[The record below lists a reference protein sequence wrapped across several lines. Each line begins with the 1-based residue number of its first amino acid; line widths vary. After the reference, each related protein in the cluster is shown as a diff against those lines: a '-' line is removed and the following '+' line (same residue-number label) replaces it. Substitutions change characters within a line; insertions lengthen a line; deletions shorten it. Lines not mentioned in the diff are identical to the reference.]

1 MRKTIIILLS
11 CVAVLLAG
19 YAGYRSYRV
28 WKSSHM
34 MSLAHQFLA
43 QADGRNALLC
53 VQQVLRSDPH
63 NLDATRM
70 MAQLTAGARLPSAVL
85 WWSRVVELN
94 PRSLDDRL
102 AMAQTALIMGDYAT
116 ATNTLGGVDPAG
128 RKTMAYHNVAGAV
141 AATTGQSALAEAHFL
156 EALRL
161 DPENSEVQLNLA
173 VVRLHTTNET
183 SVTEARAA
191 LKYLSASATNSFLR
205 CQALRDL
212 ALDALQHRQR
222 DEALALSKQLLQET
236 NSLFADR
243 LLRLEV
249 LQQIQPAGF
258 KPALVSFEKEA
269 ANDSAKISQ
278 LATWQMANLSPTDAL
293 TWLRTLPAT
302 EQTNQVVEVIGAECY
317 TMLKDWHGLQSATE
331 LQNWGELDFVRH
343 AFLSRSLR
351 GLDLMDSSKAEWE
364 LALQGANGQKQGLA
378 MLLRLAAQ
386 WNWQSE
392 AEEILWAIVNRY
404 PGEESAVRGLTEALY
419 AGGRTRSLMQLFT
432 QESKRDPNSLSAK
445 NNLAMTALLLNAMEI
460 KPYDLAREVYQSSPT
475 NASFVSTYAFS
486 LYLQGKNADALKLF
500 QSLPAHD
507 LQNPSISGY
516 YGLVLKAT
524 GDSTSA
530 KAFLNWANRGL
541 LLPEEKKLFADAKA
555 GL

>member
-19 YAGYRSYRV
+19 YAGFRSYRV

-43 QADGRNALLC
+43 KADGRNALLC

-70 MAQLTAGARLPSAVL
+70 MAQFSAGTRSPSAVL

-102 AMAQTALIMGDYAT
+102 AMVQTALILGDYAT
-116 ATNTLGGVDPAG
+116 ATNTLAGVDPAG
-128 RKTMAYHNVAGAV
+128 RKTMAYHNVAGDV
-141 AATTGQSALAEAHFL
+141 ALATGQPALAEEQFL

-161 DPENSEVQLNLA
+161 DPENQGVQLNLA

-183 SVTEARAA
+183 SVTEARTA
-191 LKYLSASATNSFLR
+191 LKYLGTSATNSFLR
-205 CQALRDL
+205 CQALRYL
-212 ALDALQHRQR
+212 ALDALEHRQR
-222 DEALALSKQLLQET
+222 DEALALSKKLLQET
-236 NSLFADR
+236 NSVFADR
-243 LLRLEV
+243 LLRLDV

-258 KPALVSFEKEA
+258 RPALTSFEQEA
-269 ANDSAKISQ
+269 ANDPAKISQ
-278 LATWQMANLSPTDAL
+278 LATWQIANLSPKDAL
-293 TWLRTLPAT
+293 TWLHTLPAT
-302 EQTNQVVEVIGAECY
+302 VQTNQAVEVIGAYCY
-317 TMLKDWHGLQSATE
+317 TMLQDWHGLQSATE
-331 LQNWGELDFVRH
+331 HQNWEELDFVRH
-343 AFLSRSLR
+343 AYLSRSLR

-364 LALQGANGQKQGLA
+364 LALQGANGRKQSLA
-378 MLLRLAAQ
+378 MLLQLAAQ
-386 WNWQSE
+386 WKWQSE
-392 AEEILWAIVNRY
+392 AEEILWDVVNRY
-404 PGEESAVRGLTEALY
+404 PGEQSAVRSLTQALY
-419 AGGRTRSLMQLFT
+419 AGGRTRSLMQLFS
-432 QESKRDPNSLSAK
+432 QESQQDPHNLSAK
-445 NNLAMTALLLNAMEI
+445 NNLAMTALLLNASEI

-475 NASFVSTYAFS
+475 NADFVSTYAFS
-486 LYLQGKNADALKLF
+486 LYLQGKNAEALKLF

-507 LQNPSISGY
+507 LQSPSNAGY

-524 GDSTSA
+524 GDRTSA
-530 KAFLNWANRGL
+530 KAFLNWAARGQ
-541 LLPEEKKLFADAKA
+541 LLPEEKKLFGDAKE